1 MRTNS
6 FTTNMRTK
14 SNKELETI
22 LKEKNNYTKEAI
34 QAVTWELEDRNIIE
48 KTVDISKE
56 ITEED
61 QITDTS
67 IAKKTLENNES
78 PFKEL
83 EVPFLYS
90 KKAILGF
97 TIFFSTIFGAV
108 LLMQNLKEMNKPKA
122 RIEVLVFGILYIL
135 FSAVLST
142 YLPQMMFIPL
152 LFNIIGY
159 AVLTEYYWNKNLGK
173 DFAYQKKPIWQP
185 LATSILIVL
194 LLVILLYFTTTFG

>member
-1 MRTNS
+1 
-6 FTTNMRTK
+6 
-14 SNKELETI
+14 
-22 LKEKNNYTKEAI
+22 
-34 QAVTWELEDRNIIE
+34 
-48 KTVDISKE
+48 
-56 ITEED
+56 
-61 QITDTS
+61 
-67 IAKKTLENNES
+67 
-78 PFKEL
+78 
-83 EVPFLYS
+83 
-90 KKAILGF
+90 
-97 TIFFSTIFGAV
+97 
-108 LLMQNLKEMNKPKA
+108 MQNLKEMNKPKA

>member
-1 MRTNS
+1 
-6 FTTNMRTK
+6 MRTK

-22 LKEKNNYTKEAI
+22 LKEKNNYTEEAI

-56 ITEED
+56 ITVED